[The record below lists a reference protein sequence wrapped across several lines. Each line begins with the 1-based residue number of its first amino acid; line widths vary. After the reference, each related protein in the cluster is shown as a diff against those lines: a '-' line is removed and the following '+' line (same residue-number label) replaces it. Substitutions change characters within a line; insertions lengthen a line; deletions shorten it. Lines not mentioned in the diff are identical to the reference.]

1 MQQQRRILR
10 QQKPLFS
17 MSNAALKYLGWMCTL
32 AGTAAITLYPA
43 DDISTMRMILLLT
56 SYVALPIFAF
66 LTLEG
71 VFHTSSCR
79 KYVLTTLIAAV
90 IAEPFYD
97 YVRTGQW
104 FVFDGEGAQN
114 VLFSIAITQVM
125 VYFLKRTEQGK
136 MWGVVVK
143 VMMIVAG
150 LFWTSLARS
159 QYGTA
164 LIFFAAIC
172 YLCREKKFLRGALI
186 VTLSVYTYYTPV
198 LAIFFI
204 NRYDGERG
212 RYNKYLFYVLYPAM
226 WILIAVLKLFGI

>member
-10 QQKPLFS
+10 QQRPLFS

-66 LTLEG
+66 LTMEG

-104 FVFDGEGAQN
+104 FVFDGESAQN

-136 MWGVVVK
+136 MWGVVLK
-143 VMMIVAG
+143 VMLIVAG

-186 VTLSVYTYYTPV
+186 IVLSVYTYYTPV